1 VTTVTFETDYLKL
14 VGQIGNLAEAVTGTN
29 IVDAYFGPK
38 DFSPNKEKKR
48 LSPEKLVASLD
59 ALVGD
64 AKEIDDKL
72 RRTVILS
79 DLESLKVAV
88 QWIAGENIPYTQLV
102 KRLFGLTPKK
112 FGQNEIQK
120 AQEAVETAFASF
132 PGPTVSEKV
141 LKWREQSKVS
151 GEALE
156 KIIKTEIVARTKKI
170 ETLFKKRV
178 FCHLHTKIENN
189 GVVYKTAT
197 GVPWGGYNYYQGNYT
212 SINAFNIDRPTNRY
226 RLTGVLCH
234 EYEHH
239 VANLFREKCFREKGL
254 LDLCTVLL
262 LTKENTIGEGTAD
275 CAGDFLGIQPDE
287 HSELLRSLSRLG
299 DMVSLNAA
307 YMLNVEDVDYET
319 VAEYVASEVF
329 MNIEDVRK
337 AFAFIKPF
345 NPDGKPNLFR
355 PYVYTYF
362 FGKRDY
368 VLPTFKKAQ
377 KGNKLQ
383 EFFQTLYMNPY
394 SRSTAT
400 WKTAFSK
407 I

>member
-1 VTTVTFETDYLKL
+1 MTFEAGYLRL
-14 VGQIGNLAEAVTGTN
+14 VGQVGNFAEAVTGTN
-29 IVDAYFGPK
+29 IVDAYFAK
-38 DFSPNKEKKR
+38 NFSPNKEKKR
-48 LSPEKLVASLD
+48 LSPEALLANLD
-59 ALVGD
+59 ALVGG
-64 AKEIDDKL
+64 AKEIDDEL
-72 RRTVILS
+72 RRTVIVS
-79 DLESLKVAV
+79 DLESLKVAMR
-88 QWIAGENIPYTQLV
+88 WIAGENIPYAQLV
-102 KRLFGLTPKK
+102 KHLFGLTPRK

-120 AQEAVETAFASF
+120 AQEAVEAAFATL

-170 ETLFKKRV
+170 ETLFRERV
-178 FCHLHTKIENN
+178 FCHLRTKIENH
-189 GVVYKTAT
+189 GVVYKTAR

-226 RLTGVLCH
+226 RLTDVLCH

-239 VANLFREKCFREKGL
+239 VANLFREKCFREKGS
-254 LDLCTVLL
+254 LDLCAVLL
-262 LTKENTIGEGTAD
+262 LTKENIIGEGTAD
-275 CAGDFLGIQPDE
+275 CAGDFLDIQPDE
-287 HSELLRSLSRLG
+287 HGELLRSLSRLG

-307 YMLNVEDVDYET
+307 YMLNVENVDCET
-319 VAEYVASEVF
+319 VAEYIASEVF
-329 MNIEDVRK
+329 MNIDDVRK
-337 AFAFIKPF
+337 AFVFIKPLTS
-345 NPDGKPNLFR
+345 NGKPNLFK
-355 PYVYTYF
+355 PYIYTYF

-368 VLPTFKKAQ
+368 VLPTFRKAQ
-377 KGNKLQ
+377 KKNKLH

-400 WKTAFSK
+400 WKTAFSG